1 MQNPVYSTYTGHPE
15 TDIKSVSGWKS
26 KQKWQYFF
34 AYIVILYLYTFK
46 EETKMLRERVKKF
59 INEFG
64 IPITVFSKNVNISP
78 ASYHKWIRGAFEF
91 SEERAEKISQYL
103 EKYGF

>member
-1 MQNPVYSTYTGHPE
+1 
-15 TDIKSVSGWKS
+15 
-26 KQKWQYFF
+26 
-34 AYIVILYLYTFK
+34 
-46 EETKMLRERVKKF
+46 MLRERVKKF

-91 SEERAEKISQYL
+91 SEKRAEKISQ
-103 EKYGF
+103 